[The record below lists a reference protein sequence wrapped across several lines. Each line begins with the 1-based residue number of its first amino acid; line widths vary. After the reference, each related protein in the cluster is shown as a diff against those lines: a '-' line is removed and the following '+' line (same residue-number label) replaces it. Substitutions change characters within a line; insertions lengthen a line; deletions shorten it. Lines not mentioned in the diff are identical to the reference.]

1 MNLSVLRF
9 KFRSAQQK
17 LVVAARGGRFFATQL
32 EMRILVSN
40 DDGVYSPG
48 IRVLAEV
55 ATEYGEV
62 RIVAPDMERSSAGH
76 AITHSHPL
84 SYRRTTIRGLTAYRV
99 NGTPAD
105 CVSLGANQ
113 WGKVDLVLSG
123 LNIGLN
129 LGNSIWHSGT
139 LAAARQAALLGI
151 RGVALS
157 APAGAEPDFEPYK
170 PWVRRVLDTLLGER
184 SLSLVNV
191 NIPREPRG
199 LVWTRASV
207 RRYDGRIVPTQDP
220 QGRELFWFTVTPI
233 EGADEGTDRWAMER
247 SWISLTPLRLDLTD
261 EQQLGVM
268 RIRHPLDESIA
279 TAVSPP
285 TTSPEAEK
293 TVREDE
299 AAHAMTKTVDEPSG
313 PTP

>member
-1 MNLSVLRF
+1 
-9 KFRSAQQK
+9 
-17 LVVAARGGRFFATQL
+17 
-32 EMRILVSN
+32 MRILVSN

-55 ATEYGEV
+55 ASEYGEV
-62 RIVAPDMERSSAGH
+62 RVVAPDVERSSAGH

-84 SYRRTTIRGLTAYRV
+84 SYRQTTIQGLTAYRV

-105 CVSLGANQ
+105 CVSLGAYQ

-123 LNIGLN
+123 LNMGLN

-139 LAAARQAALLGI
+139 LAAARQAVLLGL
-151 RGVALS
+151 RGIALS

-170 PWVRRVLDTLLGER
+170 PWVRQVLDTLLDEP

-207 RRYDGRIVPTQDP
+207 RRYDGGIVPTQDP
-220 QGRELFWFTVTPI
+220 LGRELFWFSVTPI

-247 SWISLTPLRLDLTD
+247 NWISLTPLRLDLTD
-261 EQQLGVM
+261 EQQLGAM
-268 RIRHPLDESIA
+268 RIRHPLDESVA
-279 TAVSPP
+279 AAVSPP
-285 TTSPEAEK
+285 TPSPEAAK
-293 TVREDE
+293 TVRDDE
-299 AAHAMTKTVDEPSG
+299 AAHAITKSVDETAVSQPVGDSRA
-313 PTP
+313 

>member
-1 MNLSVLRF
+1 
-9 KFRSAQQK
+9 
-17 LVVAARGGRFFATQL
+17 
-32 EMRILVSN
+32 MRILVSN

-55 ATEYGEV
+55 ATESGEV

-129 LGNSIWHSGT
+129 LGNSIWHSRT

-151 RGVALS
+151 RGIALS

-199 LVWTRASV
+199 LVWTPRVSAALRRANRADARIRKDASCSGSRS
-207 RRYDGRIVPTQDP
+207 RRSRALTKAPIDGR
-220 QGRELFWFTVTPI
+220 W
-233 EGADEGTDRWAMER
+233 
-247 SWISLTPLRLDLTD
+247 S
-261 EQQLGVM
+261 
-268 RIRHPLDESIA
+268 
-279 TAVSPP
+279 
-285 TTSPEAEK
+285 
-293 TVREDE
+293 
-299 AAHAMTKTVDEPSG
+299 AAGFP
-313 PTP
+313 

>member
-1 MNLSVLRF
+1 
-9 KFRSAQQK
+9 
-17 LVVAARGGRFFATQL
+17 
-32 EMRILVSN
+32 MRILVSN

-48 IRVLAEV
+48 IRILAEV
-55 ATEYGEV
+55 AAEYGEV
-62 RIVAPDMERSSAGH
+62 RVVAPDVERSSAGH

-84 SYRRTTIRGLTAYRV
+84 SYRRTTIQGLTAYRV

-139 LAAARQAALLGI
+139 VAAARQAALLGVTGI
-151 RGVALS
+151 ALS

-170 PWVRRVLDTLLGER
+170 PWVRRVLDTLFAER

-191 NIPREPRG
+191 NLPREPRG

-207 RRYDGRIVPTQDP
+207 RRYDGRIVPTEDP
-220 QGRELFWFTVTPI
+220 LGRELFWFSVTPV
-233 EGADEGTDRWAMER
+233 EGADEGTDRWAVER
-247 SWISLTPLRLDLTD
+247 GWISMTPLRLDVTD
-261 EQQLGVM
+261 EQQLGVL

-279 TAVSPP
+279 AAVSSP
-285 TTSPEAEK
+285 TTSPEAAK

-299 AAHAMTKTVDEPSG
+299 AAHAITKTADEPAVTQRVG
-313 PTP
+313 D

>member
-1 MNLSVLRF
+1 
-9 KFRSAQQK
+9 
-17 LVVAARGGRFFATQL
+17 
-32 EMRILVSN
+32 MRILVSN

-184 SLSLVNV
+184 SLSLGNV

-293 TVREDE
+293 TVRDDE
-299 AAHAMTKTVDEPSG
+299 AAHAMTKTVDEPAVAQPATRKG
-313 PTP
+313 L

>member
-1 MNLSVLRF
+1 
-9 KFRSAQQK
+9 
-17 LVVAARGGRFFATQL
+17 
-32 EMRILVSN
+32 MRILVSN

-55 ATEYGEV
+55 AAEYGEV
-62 RIVAPDMERSSAGH
+62 RVVAPDVERSSAGH

-84 SYRRTTIRGLTAYRV
+84 SYRRTTIQGLTAYRV
-99 NGTPAD
+99 DGTPAD

-139 LAAARQAALLGI
+139 VAAARQAALLGMSGI
-151 RGVALS
+151 ALS

-170 PWVRRVLDTLLGER
+170 PWVRRVLDTLLAES
-184 SLSLVNV
+184 SLCLVNV
-191 NIPREPRG
+191 NLPREPRG

-207 RRYDGRIVPTQDP
+207 RRYDGRIVPTKDP
-220 QGRELFWFTVTPI
+220 LGRELFWFSVTPI
-233 EGADEGTDRWAMER
+233 EGAEEGTDRWAVER
-247 SWISLTPLRLDLTD
+247 GWISMTPLRLDVTD
-261 EQQLGVM
+261 EQQLGVV

-279 TAVSPP
+279 AAVSPP
-285 TTSPEAEK
+285 TPSPEAAK
-293 TVREDE
+293 TVRDDE
-299 AAHAMTKTVDEPSG
+299 AEHAITKAADEPAVTQPVSD
-313 PTP
+313 

>member
-1 MNLSVLRF
+1 
-9 KFRSAQQK
+9 
-17 LVVAARGGRFFATQL
+17 
-32 EMRILVSN
+32 MRILVSN

-55 ATEYGEV
+55 ATDYGEV
-62 RIVAPDMERSSAGH
+62 RIVAPDVERSSAGH

-84 SYRRTTIRGLTAYRV
+84 SYRRTSIQGLTAYRV

-105 CVSLGANQ
+105 CVSLGAHQ

-139 LAAARQAALLGI
+139 VAAARQALLLGI
-151 RGVALS
+151 RGIALS

-170 PWVRRVLDTLLGER
+170 PWVRRVLDTLLEETSVR
-184 SLSLVNV
+184 LVNV
-191 NIPREPRG
+191 NLPREPRG

-220 QGRELFWFTVTPI
+220 QGRELYWFTAKPV
-233 EGADEGTDRWAMER
+233 EGADEGTDRWAVER
-247 SWISLTPLRLDLTD
+247 GWISMTPLRLDVTD
-261 EQQLGVM
+261 EQQVGAM
-268 RIRHPLDESIA
+268 RVRHPLDESLA
-279 TAVSPP
+279 VAVSP
-285 TTSPEAEK
+285 TTPSPEAAK

-299 AAHAMTKTVDEPSG
+299 AAHAITKTTDEPAVIQPAG
-313 PTP
+313 D